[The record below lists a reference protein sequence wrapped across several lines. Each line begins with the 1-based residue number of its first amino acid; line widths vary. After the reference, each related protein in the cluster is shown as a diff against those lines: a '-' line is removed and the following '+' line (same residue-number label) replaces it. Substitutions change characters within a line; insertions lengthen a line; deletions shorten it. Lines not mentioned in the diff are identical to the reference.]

1 MVRFNSIESNQG
13 HSISI
18 PILKYC
24 NSMHSDLSVYG
35 AACPYNKMNK
45 IHVCL
50 NQRTGPPGFFGI
62 WGEWLFLFKELGST
76 GNYFRGSGEK
86 AYSFVDLGSPAKK
99 FFLNL
104 TLMEKPPF
112 LFDF

>member
-35 AACPYNKMNK
+35 AACPYYKMNK

-50 NQRTGPPGFFGI
+50 NQRTGPPGFLGPGENGYFFSRN
-62 WGEWLFLFKELGST
+62 WGALVIILG
-76 GNYFRGSGEK
+76 
-86 AYSFVDLGSPAKK
+86 DLGRK
-99 FFLNL
+99 LIVL
-104 TLMEKPPF
+104 WI
-112 LFDF
+112 